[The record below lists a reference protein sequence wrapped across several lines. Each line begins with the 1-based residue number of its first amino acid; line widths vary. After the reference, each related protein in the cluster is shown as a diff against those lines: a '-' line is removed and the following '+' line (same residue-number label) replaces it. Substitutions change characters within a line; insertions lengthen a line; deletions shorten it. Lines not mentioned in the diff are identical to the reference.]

1 MRTTRG
7 TMCSTT
13 VPRKNVHN
21 SNAHAHA
28 MKLTGENGDNEKSP
42 PVRGEQRQKAKGR
55 LFEACQEDAGSDMS

>member
-1 MRTTRG
+1 
-7 TMCSTT
+7 
-13 VPRKNVHN
+13 
-21 SNAHAHA
+21 